1 MENYDKYYSQFKNY
15 LFSNIKILNIL
26 NSDNK
31 EDYNNDW
38 RNDIFYA
45 ISSDFINK
53 WKSLI
58 NFDKICLKM
67 NINKNNKI
75 DDNRKDEIIKLI
87 EAIPNLDKSFQDL
100 KNEFSNEPIFNSIR
114 KSTDLTFRSS
124 QFDLI
129 SKNEWET
136 FIEDNNFK
144 DNGKVLI
151 KKGNKKI
158 MVKIDEKFYIIFY
171 LKNIN
176 SNPNVNNIKEI
187 LPHELDKYLNE
198 LIIEIYNDN
207 NNEIGQAKIEKFI
220 DELIKE
226 NIYNWLEK
234 INYNNEKREYIY
246 EDINLIINEENRLK
260 LSLNVSSIPKID
272 IEISTGK
279 SVLKELDYI
288 NNIIIIKIKNSS
300 YIIASMYSLSQ
311 IPEFSDYFYNENI
324 QINHSSDLF
333 YHFKKY
339 IDTLWK
345 KNEKE
350 ETFLPKDFILCL
362 RNMDKNIFDFKQEKE
377 PIIFINKL
385 FEYLNEELNNKD
397 INITNYLNNIA
408 IKFNN
413 IPDFCDYFKN
423 KFMKNYN
430 SIFSKVF
437 YGIFQLKYS
446 CQSCG
451 ESQDYK
457 YFKYIDI
464 DTIKYSNFEK
474 EDLNNS
480 LVYYYL
486 DDLIEFSLN
495 DKNSNS
501 ICKKCK
507 KQNKL
512 IERKIIRFPDTLI
525 FNIKWEKFDNEKG
538 FMSEENWLDSNKFIF
553 EDYQIIDLSKYGFNN
568 NNKNN
573 NVKVKYK
580 LISVINYGIINESNN
595 YDKSWKKY
603 ITFSRHLINDKIY
616 CYQPSGSVKEMH
628 NFNRKKFVPS
638 VLFYKKLKE

>member
-1 MENYDKYYSQFKNY
+1 
-15 LFSNIKILNIL
+15 
-26 NSDNK
+26 
-31 EDYNNDW
+31 
-38 RNDIFYA
+38 
-45 ISSDFINK
+45 
-53 WKSLI
+53 
-58 NFDKICLKM
+58 
-67 NINKNNKI
+67 
-75 DDNRKDEIIKLI
+75 
-87 EAIPNLDKSFQDL
+87 
-100 KNEFSNEPIFNSIR
+100 
-114 KSTDLTFRSS
+114 
-124 QFDLI
+124 
-129 SKNEWET
+129 
-136 FIEDNNFK
+136 
-144 DNGKVLI
+144 
-151 KKGNKKI
+151 
-158 MVKIDEKFYIIFY
+158 
-171 LKNIN
+171 
-176 SNPNVNNIKEI
+176 
-187 LPHELDKYLNE
+187 
-198 LIIEIYNDN
+198 
-207 NNEIGQAKIEKFI
+207 
-220 DELIKE
+220 
-226 NIYNWLEK
+226 
-234 INYNNEKREYIY
+234 
-246 EDINLIINEENRLK
+246 
-260 LSLNVSSIPKID
+260 
-272 IEISTGK
+272 
-279 SVLKELDYI
+279 
-288 NNIIIIKIKNSS
+288 
-300 YIIASMYSLSQ
+300 MYSLSQ

-324 QINHSSDLF
+324 QINHSSDLLF
-333 YHFKKY
+333 YFKKY

-345 KNEKE
+345 ENVKE
-350 ETFLPKDFILCL
+350 ETFIPKDFILCL
-362 RNMDKNIFDFKQEKE
+362 KNIDKNIFDFKQEKE
-377 PIIFINKL
+377 PIIFINKI

-397 INITNYLNNIA
+397 INITNYLNRIA
-408 IKFNN
+408 IEFNN
-413 IPDFCDYFKN
+413 IPGFCDYFKN
-423 KFMKNYN
+423 TFMKKYN

-568 NNKNN
+568 NNNKNN

-595 YDKSWKKY
+595 SEKSWKKY
-603 ITFSRHLINDKIY
+603 ITFSRHLSNDKIY